1 MIVVSNTSPIL
12 NLAIIDRLIL
22 LRQLYLRVVIPQS
35 VYDEIVVVGEG
46 QPGAAEVKSA
56 DWIEVKSVKNH
67 TLATSLRLELDT
79 GGADAIALAEELKA
93 DLLLID
99 ERKGRA
105 VANRLRIRNIGLLG
119 VLVDAKK
126 RGNLSAI
133 KPVVDALISKAGF
146 WIDAELYKRI
156 LETAGE

>member
-1 MIVVSNTSPIL
+1 MIVASNTSAIL

-22 LRQLYLRVVIPQS
+22 LHQLYQRVIIPQS
-35 VYDEIVVVGEG
+35 VYDEIIVAGEG
-46 QPGAAEVKSA
+46 QPGATVVKST
-56 DWIEVKSVKNH
+56 DWIKVRSVQNRV
-67 TLATSLRLELDT
+67 LATSLQLELDA
-79 GGADAIALAEELKA
+79 GEADAITLAEELHA

-105 VANRLRIRNIGLLG
+105 VANRLGIRHIGLLG

-126 RGNLSAI
+126 HGDLSAI
-133 KPVVDALISKAGF
+133 KPVVDALISQAGF
-146 WIDAELYKRI
+146 WISAQLYKQV